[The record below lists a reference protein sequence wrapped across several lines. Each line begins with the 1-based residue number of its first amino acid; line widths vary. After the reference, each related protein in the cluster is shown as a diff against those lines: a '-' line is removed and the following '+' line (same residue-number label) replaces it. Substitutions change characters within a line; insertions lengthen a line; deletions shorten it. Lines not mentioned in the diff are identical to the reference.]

1 MKCNNCGNEILE
13 NSKFCPNCGTPVSV
27 VQNNDEIKKTISN
40 ENSQNVSNNNEN
52 SIDNIETVESSAFV
66 NSNNDISNNNIEQ
79 VVDNNINNQVNDQL
93 ETNDFTNTNEESVI
107 NKGLNQSVE
116 EPITSNT
123 EINSIQPN
131 TNQVNEQPIVYE
143 QPSTNI
149 VNNNEENNSTNIIS
163 DNNASISSNKKEKT
177 IGYAILGFLFPLVG
191 LIVFFVIRKNKP
203 KSAKASLIG
212 AIISFVLSII
222 ISVILTVLSIIKG
235 GNLLS
240 GNNIITTNST
250 VNSKTTTTNTNTT
263 KTINNN
269 WKDYTISINGKTLS
283 LPVSYEELKNASG
296 FSIKSVYNNTTIPT
310 KHYVLASLYKDD
322 KLAVSAVLTN
332 KTDSDLKYV
341 DSSVTRISQDKYST
355 KQNGIENVIF
365 PGNLKTGMNITKE
378 EIFKL
383 FGEIEVKEYK
393 SDNYVSETYKY
404 TSDDT
409 WITSNYYEIRVVN
422 GVIDSLTLDHR
433 N

>member
-27 VQNNDEIKKTISN
+27 VQNNEEPVQSISN
-40 ENSQNVSNNNEN
+40 ENSQNLSNNNEN
-52 SIDNIETVESSAFV
+52 SIENIETVESSAFV
-66 NSNNDISNNNIEQ
+66 SSNNDIPNTNLEQ
-79 VVDNNINNQVNDQL
+79 AVDNNINNQTDVQL
-93 ETNDFTNTNEESVI
+93 QTNDSVI
-107 NKGLNQSVE
+107 NNGLNQSVE

-149 VNNNEENNSTNIIS
+149 VNNNKENNSTNIIS

-177 IGYAILGFLFPLVG
+177 IGYGILGFLLPLVG
-191 LIVFFVIRKNKP
+191 LIVFFAIRKDKP

-222 ISVILTVLSIIKG
+222 ISVILTVLPIIKG
-235 GNLLS
+235 VNSLS

-250 VNSKTTTTNTNTT
+250 VNSKTTTTN
-263 KTINNN
+263 TINNN

-296 FSIKSVYNNTTIPT
+296 FSIKSVYDNTTIPT
-310 KHYVLASLYKDD
+310 KHYVLANLYKDD
-322 KLAVSAVLTN
+322 KLAVSVELTN

-341 DSSVTRISQDKYST
+341 DSSVTRISQDKFST
-355 KQNGIENVIF
+355 EQTGIENVIF

-409 WITSNYYEIRVVN
+409 WKTLNYYEIRVVN

>member
-79 VVDNNINNQVNDQL
+79 VVDNNINNQTDVQL
-93 ETNDFTNTNEESVI
+93 QTNDSVI
-107 NKGLNQSVE
+107 NNGLNQSVE

-149 VNNNEENNSTNIIS
+149 VNNNKENNSTNIIS

-177 IGYAILGFLFPLVG
+177 IGYVILGFLLPLVG
-191 LIVFFVIRKNKP
+191 LIVFFAIRKDKP

-222 ISVILTVLSIIKG
+222 ISVILTVLPIIKG
-235 GNLLS
+235 VNSLS

-250 VNSKTTTTNTNTT
+250 VNSKTTTTN
-263 KTINNN
+263 TINNN

-296 FSIKSVYNNTTIPT
+296 FSIKSVYDNTTIPT
-310 KHYVLASLYKDD
+310 KHYVLANLYKDD
-322 KLAVSAVLTN
+322 KLAVSVELTN

-341 DSSVTRISQDKYST
+341 DSSVTRISQDKFST
-355 KQNGIENVIF
+355 EQTGIENVIF

-409 WITSNYYEIRVVN
+409 WKTLNYYEIRVVN

>member
-79 VVDNNINNQVNDQL
+79 VVDNNINNQTDVQL
-93 ETNDFTNTNEESVI
+93 QTNDSVI
-107 NKGLNQSVE
+107 NNGLNQSVE

-149 VNNNEENNSTNIIS
+149 VNNNKEKNSTNIIS

-250 VNSKTTTTNTNTT
+250 VNSKTTTTNT
-263 KTINNN
+263 INNN

-296 FSIKSVYNNTTIPT
+296 FSIKSVYDNTTIPT
-310 KHYVLASLYKDD
+310 KHYVLANLYKDD
-322 KLAVSAVLTN
+322 KLAVSVELTN

-341 DSSVTRISQDKYST
+341 DSSVTRISQDKFST
-355 KQNGIENVIF
+355 EQTGIENVIF

-409 WITSNYYEIRVVN
+409 WKTLNYYEIRVVN

>member
-27 VQNNDEIKKTISN
+27 VQNNEEPVQSISN
-40 ENSQNVSNNNEN
+40 ENSQNLSNNNEN
-52 SIDNIETVESSAFV
+52 SIENIETVESSAFV
-66 NSNNDISNNNIEQ
+66 SSNNDISNNNI
-79 VVDNNINNQVNDQL
+79 NNQTDVQL
-93 ETNDFTNTNEESVI
+93 QTNDSVI
-107 NKGLNQSVE
+107 NNGLNQSVE

-149 VNNNEENNSTNIIS
+149 VNNNKENNSTNIIS

-177 IGYAILGFLFPLVG
+177 IGYGILGFLLPLVG
-191 LIVFFVIRKNKP
+191 LIVFFAIRKVKP

-222 ISVILTVLSIIKG
+222 ISVILTVLPIIKG
-235 GNLLS
+235 VNSLS

-250 VNSKTTTTNTNTT
+250 VNSKTTTTN
-263 KTINNN
+263 TINNN

-296 FSIKSVYNNTTIPT
+296 FSIKSVYDNTTIPT
-310 KHYVLASLYKDD
+310 KHYVLANLYKDD
-322 KLAVSAVLTN
+322 KLAVSVELTN

-341 DSSVTRISQDKYST
+341 DSSVTRISQDKFST
-355 KQNGIENVIF
+355 EQTGIENVIF

-393 SDNYVSETYKY
+393 SDNYVSEAYKY

-409 WITSNYYEIRVVN
+409 WKTLNYYEIRVVN

>member
-27 VQNNDEIKKTISN
+27 VQNNEEPVQSISN
-40 ENSQNVSNNNEN
+40 ENSQNLSNNNEN
-52 SIDNIETVESSAFV
+52 SIENIETVESSAFV
-66 NSNNDISNNNIEQ
+66 SSNNDISNNNI
-79 VVDNNINNQVNDQL
+79 NNQTDVQL
-93 ETNDFTNTNEESVI
+93 QTNDSVI
-107 NKGLNQSVE
+107 NNGLNQSVE

-149 VNNNEENNSTNIIS
+149 VNNNKENNSTNIIS

-177 IGYAILGFLFPLVG
+177 IGYGILGFLLPLVG
-191 LIVFFVIRKNKP
+191 LIVFFAIRKVKP

-222 ISVILTVLSIIKG
+222 ISVILTVLPIIKG
-235 GNLLS
+235 VNSLS

-250 VNSKTTTTNTNTT
+250 VNSKTTTTN
-263 KTINNN
+263 TINNN

-296 FSIKSVYNNTTIPT
+296 FSIKSVYDNTTIPT
-310 KHYVLASLYKDD
+310 KHYVLANLYKDD
-322 KLAVSAVLTN
+322 KLAVSVELTN

-341 DSSVTRISQDKYST
+341 DSSVTRISQDKFST
-355 KQNGIENVIF
+355 EQTGIENVIF

-409 WITSNYYEIRVVN
+409 WKTLNYYEIRVVN

>member
-27 VQNNDEIKKTISN
+27 VQNNEEPVQSISN
-40 ENSQNVSNNNEN
+40 ENSQNLSNNNEN
-52 SIDNIETVESSAFV
+52 SIENIETVESSAFV
-66 NSNNDISNNNIEQ
+66 SSNNDIPNTNLEKA
-79 VVDNNINNQVNDQL
+79 VDNNINNQTDVQL
-93 ETNDFTNTNEESVI
+93 QTNDSVI
-107 NKGLNQSVE
+107 NNGLNQSVE

-149 VNNNEENNSTNIIS
+149 VNNNKENNSTNIIS

-177 IGYAILGFLFPLVG
+177 IGYGILGFLLPLVG
-191 LIVFFVIRKNKP
+191 LIVFFAIRKDKP

-222 ISVILTVLSIIKG
+222 ISVILTVLPIIKG
-235 GNLLS
+235 VNSLS

-250 VNSKTTTTNTNTT
+250 VNSKTTTTN
-263 KTINNN
+263 TINNN

-296 FSIKSVYNNTTIPT
+296 FSIKSVYDNTTIPT
-310 KHYVLASLYKDD
+310 KHYVLANLYKDD
-322 KLAVSAVLTN
+322 KLAVSVELTN

-341 DSSVTRISQDKYST
+341 DSSVTRISQDKFST
-355 KQNGIENVIF
+355 EQTGIENVIF

-393 SDNYVSETYKY
+393 SDNYVSETYRY

-409 WITSNYYEIRVVN
+409 WTTSNYYEIRVVN

>member
-27 VQNNDEIKKTISN
+27 VQNNEEPVQSISN
-40 ENSQNVSNNNEN
+40 ENSQNLSNNNEN
-52 SIDNIETVESSAFV
+52 SIENIETVESSAFV
-66 NSNNDISNNNIEQ
+66 SSNNDIPNTNLEQ
-79 VVDNNINNQVNDQL
+79 AVDNNINNQTDVQL
-93 ETNDFTNTNEESVI
+93 QTNDSVI
-107 NKGLNQSVE
+107 NNGLNQSVE

-149 VNNNEENNSTNIIS
+149 VNNNKENNSTNIIS

-177 IGYAILGFLFPLVG
+177 IGYGILGFLLPLVG
-191 LIVFFVIRKNKP
+191 LIVFFAIRKDKP

-222 ISVILTVLSIIKG
+222 ISVILTVLPIIKG
-235 GNLLS
+235 VNSLS

-250 VNSKTTTTNTNTT
+250 VNSKTTTTN
-263 KTINNN
+263 TINNN

-296 FSIKSVYNNTTIPT
+296 FSIKSVYDNTTIPT
-310 KHYVLASLYKDD
+310 KHYVLANLYKDD
-322 KLAVSAVLTN
+322 KLAVSVELTY

-341 DSSVTRISQDKYST
+341 DSSVTRISQDKFST
-355 KQNGIENVIF
+355 EQTGIENVIF

-409 WITSNYYEIRVVN
+409 WKTLNYYEIRVVN

>member
-13 NSKFCPNCGTPVSV
+13 NSKFCPNCGTPISV
-27 VQNNDEIKKTISN
+27 VQNNNEIKKTISN
-40 ENSQNVSNNNEN
+40 ENSQNISNNNEN

-66 NSNNDISNNNIEQ
+66 NSNNDISNTNIEQ
-79 VVDNNINNQVNDQL
+79 AVDNNINNQNDVQL
-93 ETNDFTNTNEESVI
+93 QTNDSVI
-107 NKGLNQSVE
+107 NNGLNQSVE

-123 EINSIQPN
+123 EINTIQPN

-177 IGYAILGFLFPLVG
+177 IGYAILGFLLPLVG

-222 ISVILTVLSIIKG
+222 ISVILTVLPIIKG

-240 GNNIITTNST
+240 GNNIITTNSP

-269 WKDYTISINGKTLS
+269 WKDYTISINGKILS

-296 FSIKSVYNNTTIPT
+296 FSIKSVYDNTTIPT

-378 EIFKL
+378 QIFKL
-383 FGEIEVKEYK
+383 FGEIEVMEYK
-393 SDNYVSETYKY
+393 SDNYVTETYRY
-404 TSDDT
+404 TSNDT
-409 WITSNYYEIRVVN
+409 WTTSNYYEIRVVN

>member
-13 NSKFCPNCGTPVSV
+13 NSKFCSNCGTPVSV
-27 VQNNDEIKKTISN
+27 VQNNEEPVQSISN
-40 ENSQNVSNNNEN
+40 ENSQNLSNNNEN
-52 SIDNIETVESSAFV
+52 SIENIETVESSAFV
-66 NSNNDISNNNIEQ
+66 SSNNDIPNTNLEQ
-79 VVDNNINNQVNDQL
+79 AVDNNINNQVNDQL

-116 EPITSNT
+116 ESITSNT
-123 EINSIQPN
+123 QINSIQSD
-131 TNQVNEQPIVYE
+131 TNKVNEQPIVYE

-163 DNNASISSNKKEKT
+163 DNNTSISSNKKEKT
-177 IGYAILGFLFPLVG
+177 IGYAILGFLLPLVG

-222 ISVILTVLSIIKG
+222 ISVILTVLLIIKG

-240 GNNIITTNST
+240 GNNIITT
-250 VNSKTTTTNTNTT
+250 TN
-263 KTINNN
+263 TINNN
-269 WKDYTISINGKTLS
+269 WKDYTVSINGKTLS

-296 FSIKSVYNNTTIPT
+296 FSIESLYDTNIISTKSSDLV
-310 KHYVLASLYKDD
+310 SLYKDD
-322 KLAVSAVLTN
+322 KLAVSVLLTN
-332 KTDSDLKYV
+332 KTDNYLRYV
-341 DSSVTRISQDKYST
+341 DCSVTRISQNKYST

-365 PGNLKTGMNITKE
+365 PGNLKTGMNITKK

-409 WITSNYYEIRVVN
+409 STTSNYYEIRVVN

>member
-27 VQNNDEIKKTISN
+27 VQNNEEPVQSISN
-40 ENSQNVSNNNEN
+40 ENSQNLSNNNEN
-52 SIDNIETVESSAFV
+52 SIENIETVESSAFV
-66 NSNNDISNNNIEQ
+66 SSNNDIPNTNLEKA
-79 VVDNNINNQVNDQL
+79 VDNNINNQTDVQL
-93 ETNDFTNTNEESVI
+93 QTNDSVI
-107 NKGLNQSVE
+107 NNGLNQSVE

-149 VNNNEENNSTNIIS
+149 VNNNKENNSTNIIS

-177 IGYAILGFLFPLVG
+177 IGYGILGFLLPLVG
-191 LIVFFVIRKNKP
+191 LIVFFAIRKDKP

-222 ISVILTVLSIIKG
+222 ISVILTVLPIIKG
-235 GNLLS
+235 VNSLS

-250 VNSKTTTTNTNTT
+250 VNSKTTTT

-296 FSIKSVYNNTTIPT
+296 FSIKSVYDNTTIPT
-310 KHYVLASLYKDD
+310 KHYVLANLYKDD
-322 KLAVSAVLTN
+322 KLAVSVELTN

-341 DSSVTRISQDKYST
+341 DSSVTRISQDKFST
-355 KQNGIENVIF
+355 EQTGIENVIF

-393 SDNYVSETYKY
+393 SDNYVSETYRY

-409 WITSNYYEIRVVN
+409 WTTSNYYEIRVVN

>member
-27 VQNNDEIKKTISN
+27 VQNNEEPVQSISN
-40 ENSQNVSNNNEN
+40 ENSQNLSNNNEN
-52 SIDNIETVESSAFV
+52 SIENIETVESSAFV
-66 NSNNDISNNNIEQ
+66 SSNNDIPNTNLEKA
-79 VVDNNINNQVNDQL
+79 VDNNINNQTDVQL
-93 ETNDFTNTNEESVI
+93 QTNDSVI
-107 NKGLNQSVE
+107 NNGLNQSVE
-116 EPITSNT
+116 ESITSNT

-149 VNNNEENNSTNIIS
+149 VNNNKENNSTNIIS

-177 IGYAILGFLFPLVG
+177 IGYGILGFLLPLVG
-191 LIVFFVIRKNKP
+191 LIVFFAIRKDKP

-222 ISVILTVLSIIKG
+222 ISVILTVLPIIKG
-235 GNLLS
+235 VNSLS

-250 VNSKTTTTNTNTT
+250 VNSKTTTTN
-263 KTINNN
+263 TINNN

-296 FSIKSVYNNTTIPT
+296 FSIKSVYDNTTIPT
-310 KHYVLASLYKDD
+310 KHYVLANLYKDD
-322 KLAVSAVLTN
+322 KLAVSVELTN

-341 DSSVTRISQDKYST
+341 DSSVTRISQDKFST
-355 KQNGIENVIF
+355 EQTGIENVIF

-393 SDNYVSETYKY
+393 SDNYVSETYRY

-409 WITSNYYEIRVVN
+409 WTTSNYYEIRVVN

>member
-27 VQNNDEIKKTISN
+27 VQNNEEPVQSISN
-40 ENSQNVSNNNEN
+40 ENSQNLSNNNEN
-52 SIDNIETVESSAFV
+52 SIENIETVESSAFV
-66 NSNNDISNNNIEQ
+66 SSNNDIPNTNLEQ
-79 VVDNNINNQVNDQL
+79 AVDNNINNQVNDQL

-149 VNNNEENNSTNIIS
+149 VNNNKENNSTNIIS

-177 IGYAILGFLFPLVG
+177 IGYGILGFLLPLVG
-191 LIVFFVIRKNKP
+191 LIVFFAIRKDKP

-222 ISVILTVLSIIKG
+222 ISVILTVLPIIKG
-235 GNLLS
+235 VNSLS

-250 VNSKTTTTNTNTT
+250 VNSKTTTTN
-263 KTINNN
+263 TINNN

-296 FSIKSVYNNTTIPT
+296 FSIKSVYDNTTIPT
-310 KHYVLASLYKDD
+310 KHYVLANLYKDD
-322 KLAVSAVLTN
+322 KLAVSVELTN

-341 DSSVTRISQDKYST
+341 DSSVTRISQDKFST
-355 KQNGIENVIF
+355 EQTGIENVIF

-409 WITSNYYEIRVVN
+409 WKTLNYYEIRVVN

>member
-27 VQNNDEIKKTISN
+27 VQNNEEPVQSISN
-40 ENSQNVSNNNEN
+40 ENSQNLSNNNEN
-52 SIDNIETVESSAFV
+52 SIENIETVESSAFV
-66 NSNNDISNNNIEQ
+66 SSNNDISNNNI
-79 VVDNNINNQVNDQL
+79 NNQTDVQL
-93 ETNDFTNTNEESVI
+93 QTNDSVI
-107 NKGLNQSVE
+107 NNGLNQSVE

-149 VNNNEENNSTNIIS
+149 VNNNKENNSTNIIS

-177 IGYAILGFLFPLVG
+177 IGYGILGFLLPLVG
-191 LIVFFVIRKNKP
+191 LIVFFAIRKVKP

-222 ISVILTVLSIIKG
+222 ISVILTVLPIIKG
-235 GNLLS
+235 VNSLS

-250 VNSKTTTTNTNTT
+250 VNSKTTTTNT
-263 KTINNN
+263 INNN
-269 WKDYTISINGKTLS
+269 WKDYTVSINGKTLS

-296 FSIKSVYNNTTIPT
+296 FSIKSVYDNTTIPT
-310 KHYVLASLYKDD
+310 KHYVLANLYKDD
-322 KLAVSAVLTN
+322 KLAVSVELTN

-341 DSSVTRISQDKYST
+341 DSSVTRISQDKFST
-355 KQNGIENVIF
+355 EQTGIENVIF

-409 WITSNYYEIRVVN
+409 WKTLNYYEIRVVN

-433 N
+433 NKK